1 MNQFI
6 KFLVETFDFSTIRKY
21 ANINESDEEDNSIEA
36 QLDRYLK
43 GEGKDLQD
51 EVLKTNAPIIY
62 AFITTDVPDAI
73 KIGYTDQG
81 AYKRLTQWAAK
92 YKKVKLV
99 GYWTSREFNQQA
111 KYVFFKD
118 FPVHKRVI
126 DKGHYNLTKD
136 DFDKLRKQS
145 NLTELHVSREFFR
158 KINDK
163 THDDKDILSREII
176 AEIIRQMK
184 EEIKA
189 GNADFTLYELLEDG
203 TVSHVDKIMENINTF
218 EPTPLQQQCID
229 KAKLAIEEGKTDLL
243 MAAVMRF
250 GKTFTTYQIIKQTG
264 LKYVLVTSAK
274 ADTRTAWRNDI
285 SHKDFINDFC
295 FIEFDGQVS
304 FLISE
309 KDPTDGKIHTAS
321 VQNAGLIQQKRDEGK
336 IVIVYATLQD
346 LAGKSEPITD
356 EGKSAKVKDF
366 MAVNT
371 IKKKHEYLFSSTPDI
386 MVIDETHFGS
396 HANKFG
402 AVTGLGDNVV
412 EDIKDIK
419 KDDRDHQVLNKYV
432 TVINAKRTLQCSGTP
447 YYILAS
453 GEFGKE
459 YENKT
464 IISDVSFSD
473 MLAARDKWD
482 EDNQKKDPSEMED
495 PSKSPYYGIP
505 NIYKFGMKLTKSC
518 ENAIKE
524 HDIDTRMSELFRIKN
539 NQFVHKDAIKD
550 LMISL
555 YGDSTK
561 SSIGFINTKKIE
573 DGEIFKHTIIVL
585 PQIKMCQLLEKL
597 LLEEKIIDPNK
608 REVIVVVND
617 NSTGY
622 SGNVKDADALNKHLA
637 DLEAHKPEPIRS
649 IILTVNRFLTGVTM
663 PLVDSMIFMKDTQ
676 SPQEY
681 DQAIFRLCSRNIG
694 IAVDSQGNKIKINRK
709 ANVYLIDFNITR
721 MFKMTIDS
729 TIAQA
734 AAKGK
739 TETSDLKE
747 YLAQNLKDIP
757 IYTDSIFDKH
767 GKEVL
772 KGIHSVIP
780 DDLLK
785 EYVKYNNEKSIE
797 DCIND
802 SEKAFSGFFSNLNN
816 INLLQS
822 FSANKMGG
830 NGLADKEGTDSMNFD
845 FSNMGKGAANH
856 SSQPDTAG
864 DTQAPKMNKKD
875 LEELKNKFKNMIK
888 TILYCNICFDK
899 PAQDIKEFI
908 RLINNY
914 QDLAKD
920 FGLDIGV
927 LNNVYRVLNNQ
938 EKLTINSLLYQLY
951 VMSEDKDLSD
961 VDKVMNS
968 IHKLG
973 KIDKSEVVTPPGLVD
988 KMINKL
994 NINDIKNAG
1003 SILLVNEKYGEFFM
1017 GLYRKFNGSKSILS
1031 KCKIAPSSAITRHF
1045 CKKVVKQLGLSES
1058 IILDIEDL
1066 DSNGKY
1072 DIKDFLVMKNEEIL
1086 KMNKGQK
1093 FDVILANPPYDK
1105 TLHEKFL
1112 EKFLYIAETIV
1123 SVQPL
1128 TWLTNQKQ
1136 RKKITE
1142 LIDQLY
1148 TDIETIT
1155 PGAFFDATIA
1165 QDMAI
1170 HYITNTKKHQ
1180 LIFDGKI
1187 FDKCSDVNKFS
1198 TDAYLSVLYN
1208 NILNIS
1214 YNNLDNNYKFIPGLK
1229 GHPKD
1234 KHIEYNPKDEW
1245 FIVKGAAIR
1254 GHAYGK
1260 SGKDADFY
1268 TLIPRTTNKD
1278 FNKFFIGTYKTLTSL
1293 QYRNTQ
1299 NISYYWKFDTLEEME
1314 NFIKYIQTDFC
1325 RACLM
1330 LNKTTQNI
1338 IGGSLK
1344 NIPWFDFSDPVFSKS
1359 PSEIDD
1365 YLFVKYIPEVDKET
1379 GITRDEIRKHIEE
1392 LLPDYYSIRN
1402 KN

>member
-6 KFLVETFDFSTIRKY
+6 KFLVETFDFNTIRKY

-218 EPTPLQQQCID
+218 DPTPLQQQCID

-336 IVIVYATLQD
+336 TVIVYATLQD

-402 AVTGLGDNVV
+402 AVTGLGDNIV

-694 IAVDSQGNKIKINRK
+694 TAVDSQGNKIKINRK

>member
-21 ANINESDEEDNSIEA
+21 ANINESDDEDNSIEA

-62 AFITTDVPDAI
+62 AFITDDVPDAI

-92 YKKVKLV
+92 YHNVTLV

-126 DKGHYNLTKD
+126 DKGHYNLTKE

-163 THDDKDILSREII
+163 THNDKDLLSREII

-203 TVSHVDKIMENINTF
+203 TVSHIDKIMENINTF
-218 EPTPLQQQCID
+218 DPTPLQQQCID

-309 KDPTDGKIHTAS
+309 KDPKDGKIHTSS

-336 IVIVYATLQD
+336 TVIVYATLQD
-346 LAGKSEPITD
+346 LAGKSAPITD
-356 EGKSAKVKDF
+356 EGKDTSKNFKDF
-366 MAVNT
+366 NNANT
-371 IKKKHEYLFSSTPDI
+371 IKKKHEYLFSSTPDM

-482 EDNQKKDPSEMED
+482 EDNQKKGPEEMED

-637 DLEAHKPEPIRS
+637 DLEAHNKRS

-694 IAVDSQGNKIKINRK
+694 TAVDSQGNKIKINRK

-767 GKEVL
+767 GDEVL

-830 NGLADKEGTDSMNFD
+830 NGLGDKPGTDSMNFD
-845 FSNMGKGAANH
+845 FSNMGKGATNH
-856 SSQPDTAG
+856 SSQSDTAG
-864 DTQAPKMNKKD
+864 DTQTPKMNKKE

-908 RLINNY
+908 RLIDNY

-961 VDKVMNS
+961 MDKVMNS

-973 KIDKSEVVTPPGLVD
+973 KIDKAEVVTPPELVD
-988 KMINKL
+988 KMLDKL
-994 NINDIKNAG
+994 GDRDMSGK
-1003 SILLVNEKYGEFFM
+1003 SILEVNSKYGEFLIQIYERY
-1017 GLYRKFNGSKSILS
+1017 GKEVANNV
-1031 KCKIAPSSAITRHF
+1031 
-1045 CKKVVKQLGLSES
+1045 KVVASSDMTKNFIRKVLN
-1058 IILDIEDL
+1058 ILELNEQNLIELEDY
-1066 DSNGKY
+1066 NGNGIY
-1072 DIKDFLVMKNEEIL
+1072 DIKDFVEAPNEKIL
-1086 KMNKGQK
+1086 KYNNMKK
-1093 FDVILANPPYDK
+1093 WDVCLMNPPYGTSGGD
-1105 TLHEKFL
+1105 
-1112 EKFLYIAETIV
+1112 
-1123 SVQPL
+1123 
-1128 TWLTNQKQ
+1128 
-1136 RKKITE
+1136 
-1142 LIDQLY
+1142 D
-1148 TDIETIT
+1148 
-1155 PGAFFDATIA
+1155 
-1165 QDMAI
+1165 I
-1170 HYITNTKKHQ
+1170 HYRFTEKCVNMCDTTICVMPFALIKKNTGKNLEYKKVFNDT
-1180 LIFDGKI
+1180 LVYAEELSGDIFNDTTQNNVGIYI
-1187 FDKCSDVNKFS
+1187 FNQHNS
-1198 TDAYLSVLYN
+1198 N
-1208 NILNIS
+1208 NITIKYITGEMYDYDNIPDDVFTTYES
-1214 YNNLDNNYKFIPGLK
+1214 N
-1229 GHPKD
+1229 
-1234 KHIEYNPKDEW
+1234 
-1245 FIVKGAAIR
+1245 IVDIFK
-1254 GHAYGK
+1254 K
-1260 SGKDADFY
+1260 
-1268 TLIPRTTNKD
+1268 L
-1278 FNKFFIGTYKTLTSL
+1278 
-1293 QYRNTQ
+1293 NTQ
-1299 NISYYWKFDTLEEME
+1299 NIIWIGYLGHMDVYAKSRKIENNESAKIFRIKEYCKKLTNNKYYLVVNAFNGAMNATYYNNTTTGIIYNNIYDIEQMLCNRLVTNGY
-1314 NFIKYIQTDFC
+1314 NFIVFNKEIEANNCKIALHNNVFRFILSKLQVDQSMVIKNCYQYIPNIDWSDPRVVTDEGLLEVCGCPKDKCKEYAEYCRKYMEEFDKQH
-1325 RACLM
+1325 
-1330 LNKTTQNI
+1330 Q
-1338 IGGSLK
+1338 SK
-1344 NIPWFDFSDPVFSKS
+1344 NI
-1359 PSEIDD
+1359 
-1365 YLFVKYIPEVDKET
+1365 EV
-1379 GITRDEIRKHIEE
+1379 
-1392 LLPDYYSIRN
+1392 
-1402 KN
+1402 

>member
-21 ANINESDEEDNSIEA
+21 ANINESDDEDNSIEA

-62 AFITTDVPDAI
+62 AFITDDVPDAI

-92 YKKVKLV
+92 YHNVTLV

-126 DKGHYNLTKD
+126 DKGHYNLTKE

-163 THDDKDILSREII
+163 THNDKDLLSREII

-203 TVSHVDKIMENINTF
+203 TVSHIDKIMENINTF
-218 EPTPLQQQCID
+218 DPTPLQQQCID

-309 KDPTDGKIHTAS
+309 KDPKDGKIHTSS

-336 IVIVYATLQD
+336 TVIVYATLQD
-346 LAGKSEPITD
+346 LAGKSAPITD
-356 EGKSAKVKDF
+356 EGKDTSKNFKDF
-366 MAVNT
+366 NNANT
-371 IKKKHEYLFSSTPDI
+371 IKKKHEYLFSSTPDM

-482 EDNQKKDPSEMED
+482 EDNQKKGPEEMED

-694 IAVDSQGNKIKINRK
+694 TAVDSQGNKIKINRK

-767 GKEVL
+767 GDEVL

-830 NGLADKEGTDSMNFD
+830 NGLGDKPGTDSMNFD
-845 FSNMGKGAANH
+845 FSNMGKGATNH
-856 SSQPDTAG
+856 SSQSDTAG
-864 DTQAPKMNKKD
+864 DTQTPKMNKKE

-908 RLINNY
+908 RLIDNY

-961 VDKVMNS
+961 MDKVMNS

-973 KIDKSEVVTPPGLVD
+973 KIDKAEVVTPPELVD
-988 KMINKL
+988 KMLDKL
-994 NINDIKNAG
+994 GDRDMSGK
-1003 SILLVNEKYGEFFM
+1003 SILEVNSKYGEFLIQIYKRY
-1017 GLYRKFNGSKSILS
+1017 GKEVANNV
-1031 KCKIAPSSAITRHF
+1031 
-1045 CKKVVKQLGLSES
+1045 KVVASSDMTKNFIRKVLN
-1058 IILDIEDL
+1058 ILELDEQNLIELEDY
-1066 DSNGKY
+1066 NGNGMY
-1072 DIKDFLVMKNEEIL
+1072 DIKDFVEAPNEKIL
-1086 KMNKGQK
+1086 KYNKGMK
-1093 FDVILANPPYDK
+1093 FDCIVSNAPYDRG
-1105 TLHEKFL
+1105 LHEKFEAKYFEL
-1112 EKFLYIAETIV
+1112 CKGEIV
-1123 SVQPL
+1123 WVAPNS
-1128 TWLTNQKQ
+1128 WLNGKS
-1136 RKKITE
+1136 KNKAICDSANKCYFNVE
-1142 LIDQLY
+1142 SINGNSY
-1148 TDIETIT
+1148 
-1155 PGAFFDATIA
+1155 FDAAIGSDLSIVFA
-1165 QDMAI
+1165 DM
-1170 HYITNTKKHQ
+1170 TKDSR
-1180 LIFDGKI
+1180 IIIDGKI
-1187 FDKCSDVNKFS
+1187 YNSIYDYTSYSNDNLLVYFKNK
-1198 TDAYLSVLYN
+1198 
-1208 NILNIS
+1208 
-1214 YNNLDNNYKFIPGLK
+1214 
-1229 GHPKD
+1229 
-1234 KHIEYNPKDEW
+1234 IEYLYKNDNFENYLKAVDGAKHWQLHRELNPQDSWWCIK
-1245 FIVKGAAIR
+1245 VPAIR
-1254 GHAYGK
+1254 GHISSN
-1260 SGKDADFY
+1260 SGYMSDFY
-1268 TLIPRTTNKD
+1268 TLISNNKKELD
-1278 FNKFFIGTYKTLTSL
+1278 EFIFGQYKDLSKKTKKGNKTL
-1293 QYRNTQ
+1293 QYYFAFDNEQ
-1299 NISYYWKFDTLEEME
+1299 NAKGLLNYMMS
-1314 NFIKYIQTDFC
+1314 DFC
-1325 RACLM
+1325 RICYYLIKVNANVFM
-1330 LNKTTQNI
+1330 
-1338 IGGSLK
+1338 GGEFAK
-1344 NIPWFDFSDPVFSKS
+1344 IPWFDFSDPVFSKS

-1365 YLFVKYIPEVDKET
+1365 YLFAKYIPEVDEET

-1392 LLPDYYSIRN
+1392 LLPDYYNIR
-1402 KN
+1402 K

>member
-21 ANINESDEEDNSIEA
+21 ANINESDDEDNSIEA

-62 AFITTDVPDAI
+62 AFITDDVPDAI

-92 YKKVKLV
+92 YHNVTLV

-126 DKGHYNLTKD
+126 DKGHYNLTKE

-163 THDDKDILSREII
+163 THNDKDLLSREII

-218 EPTPLQQQCID
+218 DPTPLQQQCID

-309 KDPTDGKIHTAS
+309 KDPKDGKIHTSS
-321 VQNAGLIQQKRDEGK
+321 VQNVGLIQQKRDEGK
-336 IVIVYATLQD
+336 TVIVYATLQD
-346 LAGKSEPITD
+346 LAGKSVPITD
-356 EGKSAKVKDF
+356 EGKDMSKNFKDF
-366 MAVNT
+366 NNANT
-371 IKKKHEYLFSSTPDI
+371 IKKKHEYLFSSTPDM

-402 AVTGLGDNVV
+402 AVTGLGDKVV

-419 KDDRDHQVLNKYV
+419 KDDRDHQALNKYV

-482 EDNQKKDPSEMED
+482 EDNQKKGPEEMED

-681 DQAIFRLCSRNIG
+681 DQAIFRLCSRNIRT
-694 IAVDSQGNKIKINRK
+694 AVDSQGNKIKINRK

-767 GKEVL
+767 GDEVL

-830 NGLADKEGTDSMNFD
+830 NGLGDKPGTDSMNFD
-845 FSNMGKGAANH
+845 FSNVGKGATNH
-856 SSQPDTAG
+856 SSQSDTAG
-864 DTQAPKMNKKD
+864 DTQTQKMNKKE

-908 RLINNY
+908 RLIDNY

-961 VDKVMNS
+961 IDKVMNS

-973 KIDKSEVVTPPGLVD
+973 KIDKAEVVTGSDLVNKMLD
-988 KMINKL
+988 KLGDRDMSGK
-994 NINDIKNAG
+994 
-1003 SILLVNEKYGEFFM
+1003 SILEVNSKYGEFLIQIYDRY
-1017 GLYRKFNGSKSILS
+1017 GKEVANNV
-1031 KCKIAPSSAITRHF
+1031 
-1045 CKKVVKQLGLSES
+1045 KVVASSDMTKNFIRKVLN
-1058 IILDIEDL
+1058 ILELDEQNLIELEDY
-1066 DSNGKY
+1066 NGNGMY
-1072 DIKDFLVMKNEEIL
+1072 DIKDFVEAPNEKIL
-1086 KMNKGQK
+1086 KYNKGMK
-1093 FDVILANPPYDK
+1093 FDCIVSNAPYDRG
-1105 TLHEKFL
+1105 LHEKFEAKYFEL
-1112 EKFLYIAETIV
+1112 CKGEIV
-1123 SVQPL
+1123 WVAPNS
-1128 TWLTNQKQ
+1128 WLNGKS
-1136 RKKITE
+1136 KNKAICDSANKCYFNVE
-1142 LIDQLY
+1142 SINGNSY
-1148 TDIETIT
+1148 
-1155 PGAFFDATIA
+1155 FDAAIGSDLSIVFA
-1165 QDMAI
+1165 DM
-1170 HYITNTKKHQ
+1170 TKDSR
-1180 LIFDGKI
+1180 IIIDGKI
-1187 FDKCSDVNKFS
+1187 YNSIYDYTSYSNDNLLVYFKNK
-1198 TDAYLSVLYN
+1198 
-1208 NILNIS
+1208 
-1214 YNNLDNNYKFIPGLK
+1214 
-1229 GHPKD
+1229 
-1234 KHIEYNPKDEW
+1234 IEYLYKNDNFENYLKAVDGAKHWQLHRELNPQDSWWCIK
-1245 FIVKGAAIR
+1245 VPAIR
-1254 GHAYGK
+1254 GHISSN
-1260 SGKDADFY
+1260 SGYMSDFY
-1268 TLIPRTTNKD
+1268 TLISNNKKELD
-1278 FNKFFIGTYKTLTSL
+1278 EFIFGQYKDLSKKTKKGNKTL
-1293 QYRNTQ
+1293 QYYFAFDNEQ
-1299 NISYYWKFDTLEEME
+1299 NAKGLLNYMMS
-1314 NFIKYIQTDFC
+1314 DFC
-1325 RACLM
+1325 RICYYLIKVNANVFM
-1330 LNKTTQNI
+1330 
-1338 IGGSLK
+1338 GGEFAK
-1344 NIPWFDFSDPVFSKS
+1344 IPQFDFSDPVFSKS

-1365 YLFVKYIPEVDKET
+1365 YLFAKYIPEVDEKT

-1392 LLPDYYSIRN
+1392 LLPDYYNIR
-1402 KN
+1402 K

>member
-1 MNQFI
+1 MKYLFLMNQFI
-6 KFLVETFDFSTIRKY
+6 KFLVETFDFNTIRKY
-21 ANINESDEEDNSIEA
+21 ANINESDNEDNSIEA

-62 AFITTDVPDAI
+62 AFITDDVPDAI

-92 YKKVKLV
+92 YNNVTLV

-126 DKGHYNLTKD
+126 DKGHYNLTKE
-136 DFDKLRKQS
+136 DFDKLRKQP

-163 THDDKDILSREII
+163 THDDKDTLSREII
-176 AEIIRQMK
+176 EEIIRQMK

-218 EPTPLQQQCID
+218 DPTPLQQQCID

-309 KDPTDGKIHTAS
+309 KDPKDGKIHTSS

-336 IVIVYATLQD
+336 TVIVYATLQD
-346 LAGKSEPITD
+346 LAGKSVPITD
-356 EGKSAKVKDF
+356 EGKDMSKNFNDF
-366 MAVNT
+366 NNANT

-473 MLAARDKWD
+473 MLAARDQWD
-482 EDNQKKDPSEMED
+482 ADNQKKSPEEMED

-694 IAVDSQGNKIKINRK
+694 TAVDSQGNKIKINRK

-767 GKEVL
+767 GDEVL

-802 SEKAFSGFFSNLNN
+802 SEKAFSGFFSDLNN

-908 RLINNY
+908 KLINNY

-951 VMSEDKDLSD
+951 VMSEDKDLSN

-973 KIDKSEVVTPPGLVD
+973 KIDKAEVVTPPGLVD

-994 NINDIKNAG
+994 DVNDIKNAG

-1017 GLYRKFNGSKSILS
+1017 GLHRKFNGSKSILS

-1058 IILDIEDL
+1058 IISDTEDL
-1066 DSNGKY
+1066 DGNGKY
-1072 DIKDFLVMKNEEIL
+1072 DIKDFLEMKNEEIL
-1086 KMNKGQK
+1086 KMNKGKK
-1093 FDVILANPPYDK
+1093 FDIVFSNPPYDNG
-1105 TLHEKFL
+1105 LHEKFDA
-1112 EKFLYIAETIV
+1112 KFFDICKGQICWV
-1123 SVQPL
+1123 SPL
-1128 TWLTNQKQ
+1128 SFLLGKRQN
-1136 RKKITE
+1136 KKIT
-1142 LIDQLY
+1142 DQLDKY
-1148 TDIETIT
+1148 AVDIEQIN
-1155 PGAFFDATIA
+1155 GNEYFDAAIGGTMGITYV
-1165 QDMAI
+1165 DMREESY
-1170 HYITNTKKHQ
+1170 HNGSYIT
-1180 LIFDGKI
+1180 FDGKKYQ
-1187 FDKCSDVNKFS
+1187 KCEEITTYSNDPYIMEFKNTVEP
-1198 TDAYLSVLYN
+1198 LYQKD
-1208 NILNIS
+1208 
-1214 YNNLDNNYKFIPGLK
+1214 NLQNHIKYIPGRS
-1229 GHPKD
+1229 KD
-1234 KHIEYNPKDEW
+1234 AHLLNCKLYDEYNPDDNW
-1245 FIVKGAAIR
+1245 LCLYMPLFG
-1254 GHAYGK
+1254 GK
-1260 SGKDADFY
+1260 
-1268 TLIPRTTNKD
+1268 
-1278 FNKFFIGTYKTLTSL
+1278 
-1293 QYRNTQ
+1293 QYYIYNRNTTIKDVYRYKDLL
-1299 NISYYWKFDTLEEME
+1299 NTNYKVYFAFDDINTV
-1314 NFIKYIQTDFC
+1314 NRFINYVKTYFC
-1325 RACLM
+1325 RICLYLVKNN
-1330 LNKTTQNI
+1330 LNLCR
-1338 IGGSLK
+1338 GELK
-1344 NIPWFDFSDPVFSKS
+1344 YIPWFDFTDPIFSKS

-1365 YLFVKYIPEVDKET
+1365 YLFKKYNIS
-1379 GITRDEIRKHIEE
+1379 DEIRKHIEE
-1392 LLPDYYSIRN
+1392 ILPDYYGIR
-1402 KN
+1402 KGRD